1 MIGRDITSKLEV
13 LCGWARGIFKLE
25 GLPLT
30 LTVAQLDSTRL
41 ELRIVGLD
49 CQDELKR
56 LEAALQNLG

>member
-1 MIGRDITSKLEV
+1 
-13 LCGWARGIFKLE
+13 LE